1 MPWACSSSMVL
12 SPSVRFRARRSIRG
26 TTTTSPGW
34 SVSRSCFHAGRRMVR
49 PEATSGVEPVI
60 PEAVVVEDAALG
72 GQPAFSLSLG
82 DTDVAEDRWVHSL
95 TPL

>member
-1 MPWACSSSMVL
+1 MQLLDGPEPLGQVPRQAVDPRDHDDVARLERLPELLPC
-12 SPSVRFRARRSIRG
+12 RAMHG
-26 TTTTSPGW
+26 P
-34 SVSRSCFHAGRRMVR
+34 AGGDV
-49 PEATSGVEPVI
+49 GVEPVI

>member
-1 MPWACSSSMVL
+1 MQL
-12 SPSVRFRARRSIRG
+12 LDG
-26 TTTTSPGW
+26 
-34 SVSRSCFHAGRRMVR
+34 
-49 PEATSGVEPVI
+49 PEPLGQVPRQAVDPRDHDDVGVEPVI

>member
-26 TTTTSPGW
+26 TTTHGP
-34 SVSRSCFHAGRRMVR
+34 AGGDV
-49 PEATSGVEPVI
+49 GVEPVI
-60 PEAVVVEDAALG
+60 PEAVAVEDAALG